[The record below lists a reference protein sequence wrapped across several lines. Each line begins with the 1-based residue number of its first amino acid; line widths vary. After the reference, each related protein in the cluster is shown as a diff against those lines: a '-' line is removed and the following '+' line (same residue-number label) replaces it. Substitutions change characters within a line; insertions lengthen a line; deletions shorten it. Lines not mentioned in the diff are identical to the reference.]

1 MNNDCIPSE
10 PKRPIVLIVDD
21 TQIEIQI
28 MATAL
33 SMKGYQTAVA
43 MNGREA
49 LDNVEKILP
58 DLILL
63 DIMMPGMDGFEVCR
77 TLKGSASTMDI
88 PVIFLTVKDEIEDIV
103 KGFDAGAVD
112 YVTKPF
118 NSAELLARVRTH
130 VELKKKNDNEKY
142 LISRL
147 TATLAEQRQA
157 EEALRQAHDNL
168 ELMVEERT
176 TELLLKNRQLIE
188 EIEERKRTEVNLELK
203 SQKLEE
209 FNTALKVLL
218 NQRQADKK
226 SLEEWVMAN
235 IKNLIMPHIK
245 KLKKTILKETK
256 AAVYVNIIES
266 NLKNITSSFSQTL
279 SSKYLNLTS
288 KEIQVANLIKE
299 GKISKDIAALLNVSG
314 RTVDFH
320 RKNIR
325 SKLGLQKKKENLQ
338 SSLSKLS

>member
-21 TQIEIQI
+21 TRIEIQI

-49 LDNVEKILP
+49 LDNIEKISP

-118 NSAELLARVRTH
+118 NSSELLARVRTH
-130 VELKKKNDNEKY
+130 VELKKKKDNEKY

-168 ELMVEERT
+168 ELIVGERT
-176 TELLLKNRQLIE
+176 AELLLKNRQLSE
-188 EIEERKRTEVNLELK
+188 EIEERKRAEVNLELK

-218 NQRQADKK
+218 SQRQADKK
-226 SLEEWVMAN
+226 ALEERVMAN

-245 KLKKTILKETK
+245 KLKKNIFKKTE
-256 AAVYVNIIES
+256 AEVYVNIIES

-299 GKISKDIAALLNVSG
+299 GKISKNIAVLLNVSG

-325 SKLGLQKKKENLQ
+325 SKLGLQKKKGNLQ
-338 SSLSKLS
+338 SSLSTLS

>member
-1 MNNDCIPSE
+1 MNNNCIPSE

-28 MATAL
+28 MTTAL

-43 MNGREA
+43 MNGRQA
-49 LDNVEKILP
+49 LDNVEKIFP

-77 TLKGSASTMDI
+77 TLKGSSRTMDI

-130 VELKKKNDNEKY
+130 VELKKKKDNETY

-176 TELLLKNRQLIE
+176 AELLLKNRQLSE
-188 EIEERKRTEVNLELK
+188 EIEERKRAEVNLELK

-226 SLEEWVMAN
+226 ALEERVLAN
-235 IKNLIMPHIK
+235 IKNLIMPNIR
-245 KLKKTILKETK
+245 KLKKTILKKTK
-256 AAVYVNIIES
+256 SEVYVNIIES
-266 NLKNITSSFSQTL
+266 NLKKITSSFSQTL

-288 KEIQVANLIKE
+288 KEIQVAHLIKE
-299 GKISKDIAALLNVSG
+299 GKISKNIAVLLNVSG

-325 SKLGLQKKKENLQ
+325 SKLGLRKKKGNLQ